1 MKQVIKPPMSKMYV
15 VKCHKCKC
23 KYKAT
28 INEFYSG
35 AIYKHIDCPVCGHTR
50 HFETLWFLRKVKN

>member
-28 INEFYSG
+28 IHEFYSG
-35 AIYKHIDCPVCGHTR
+35 AIYKHIDCPVCGQVR
-50 HFETLWFLRKVKN
+50 HFKSLWFLRKVKN

>member
-1 MKQVIKPPMSKMYV
+1 MKQVIKPPTSKKYV
-15 VKCHKCKC
+15 IKCRKCKC

-35 AIYKHIDCPVCGHTR
+35 AIYEHINCPMCGYTR
-50 HFETLWFLRKVKN
+50 HFRTLWFLKKVKD